1 MRKNS
6 TLRLHTYES
15 GFDDTLVWV
24 CVEGCMAQ
32 LEDGEEI
39 LQLLNEMGEVEHL
52 LFRESIE
59 DREDFIECVEIMEE
73 FSEKIAHLLEGLSL
87 AKNTIFILSAE
98 EDSSFLGKHI
108 ADFRLD
114 FDVEANAVVVYC
126 AGLHSRLGH
135 SRHGLKREFLITIA
149 HELGHVYT
157 GKVYDEDGYE
167 VEIED
172 NHGPDEDEVE
182 AFGRE
187 WADLVLQNAPESEIY
202 AVISEFKADI
212 ERLKLAIESGEIDPY
227 TFRPNPSH
235 EWVETQNPQ
244 NLPIYLTNSDTYR
257 KLR

>member
-1 MRKNS
+1 MWPIGSVRK
-6 TLRLHTYES
+6 
-15 GFDDTLVWV
+15 
-24 CVEGCMAQ
+24 
-32 LEDGEEI
+32 
-39 LQLLNEMGEVEHL
+39 
-52 LFRESIE
+52 
-59 DREDFIECVEIMEE
+59 
-73 FSEKIAHLLEGLSL
+73 
-87 AKNTIFILSAE
+87 
-98 EDSSFLGKHI
+98 
-108 ADFRLD
+108 LD
-114 FDVEANAVVVYC
+114 C
-126 AGLHSRLGH
+126 SC
-135 SRHGLKREFLITIA
+135 
-149 HELGHVYT
+149 
-157 GKVYDEDGYE
+157 E